1 MMNRTLS
8 IATAPLPLAQ
18 PVGVRGLA
26 ACALTTDVEAANQPI
41 RPLELVF
48 RSRDAL
54 HAGLRRHLLPLDCS
68 VADPQSFQCHA
79 VVASLGGNTV
89 AELRVDA
96 ARLVRRT
103 VDIDDADGDLVQIV
117 WQLAGRSRVRQGP
130 HQATLD
136 AGTWAV
142 CDPGREYAIEFD
154 RGARVLTLLMPRAQ
168 CPGWLPALGLLAARA
183 LPSRGPAHIA
193 MAVLAAMLRD
203 EALLDAQSDATLH
216 DSIVALV
223 ERALAIELAARGLE
237 AQAARTIQLA
247 QVQAYIIDH
256 LADPGLNVGRVASV
270 FGVSRRSLYN
280 LFEPSG
286 ATPHAHIQGAKLD
299 RACDLLNQPA
309 ARRQAVAGIARQ
321 CGFADPAHFSRAFH
335 ARHGVA
341 PTAWRDKVQ

>member
-1 MMNRTLS
+1 MNQTLS
-8 IATAPLPLAQ
+8 IEVVAPALVPAVNARGL
-18 PVGVRGLA
+18 PVGSLPA
-26 ACALTTDVEAANQPI
+26 DIEAANQPI

-54 HAGLRRHLLPLDCS
+54 HAGLRRHLLALDCS

-79 VVASLGGNTV
+79 VLASLGGNSV

-103 VDIDDADGDLVQIV
+103 VDIDAAEAALVHVV

-142 CDPGREYAIEFD
+142 CDPAREYAIEFD
-154 RGARVLTLLMPRAQ
+154 RGARVLTLLVPRTQ

-193 MAVLAAMLRD
+193 MAALAAMLRD

-237 AQAARTIQLA
+237 AQAERTIQLA
-247 QVQAYIIDH
+247 RVQAYILEH
-256 LADPGLNVGRVASV
+256 LADPGLNVGRVAGV

-286 ATPHAHIQGAKLD
+286 VAPHAFIQSAKLD
-299 RACDLLNQPA
+299 RACELLHQPA
-309 ARRQAVAGIARQ
+309 SRKISVAGIARQ

-341 PTAWRDKVQ
+341 PTAWRDQVQ